1 MIGSKLKVTTMFI
14 NKKNIMKKLSLLLI
28 FPGYLS
34 AAAQDYK
41 SFPMWNYNLPIEQ
54 RVNDVVSRLTLE
66 EKVNQ
71 MLNATPAIPRL
82 GIPAY
87 DWWNE
92 VLHGVARTPYKVTS
106 YPQAIAMAAT
116 WDTTSLK
123 LMAQYSAAEGR
134 AIHNKSIELNKTG
147 DRYVG
152 LTYWTP
158 NINIFRDPR
167 WGRGQETYGEDPFL
181 TAKLGASFVR
191 GLQGNDKKYLQAA
204 ACAKHFAVHS
214 GPEPSRH
221 SDNFNPTPY
230 DLWDTYLPAFKELIT
245 KADVAG
251 VMCAYNAVNT
261 QPCCASNLLMNDI
274 LRKQWNF
281 TGYVTSDCWAVD
293 DFFRYHKT
301 HKDSTSSAIDAVIH
315 GTDVECGRT
324 VYLAL
329 IDAVKRGLIKE
340 SQLDVSL
347 RRLFTI
353 RYRLG
358 MFDPVSMVKYAQTP
372 FSVLESDA
380 HKAHALKMAQ
390 QSIVLLKN
398 QNNVLP
404 LSKKVKKIVVLGP
417 NADNTIAVL
426 GNYNGTPSKTV
437 SILEGLKNKLGNDVE
452 IVFEKAINFTNDT
465 LLVHKNISTLYSY
478 DGQPGVKAEYFD
490 NEKMEGQPVLTKIEN
505 EINHFWQ
512 EGVSPYPGLKT
523 VNYAAKYTTTITAEK
538 DEVMNFESEANDG
551 YYVKINDS
559 TIVNVW
565 ERNRWGSKQF
575 SYKVKAGE
583 KYKIEMAFRQGGGEA
598 LVKLFAGNY
607 RKTDFTVLANK
618 YKDADAIIFAGGI
631 SPQLEGEEMP
641 VKVPGF
647 NGGDRTSIMLPAVQ
661 TELMKELKAT
671 GKPVVFV
678 MLTGSAIAIPWED
691 ENIPAIVNAWYGGQ
705 SAGTALAD
713 VLFGDYNPAGRL
725 PVTFYKS
732 DADLAGFSEYSMN
745 NRTYRYFKGDA
756 LYPFGYG
763 LSYTNFTYSAIT
775 APATV
780 TKGNNITV
788 TVTVKNTGKRDGE
801 EVVQLYT
808 AYNGLTGLNPLK
820 ALKGF
825 KRVALKA
832 GESKKISF
840 IVTPEQLSLIDE
852 AGNAYQPKEKLT
864 ISVGGGQPGVK
875 NKTTSTVITK
885 QIIIK

>member
-1 MIGSKLKVTTMFI
+1 MRKLF
-14 NKKNIMKKLSLLLI
+14 SFALLI
-28 FPGYLS
+28 
-34 AAAQDYK
+34 AAFTATAQDYK
-41 SFPMWNYNLPIEQ
+41 QFPMWDTNLSFEQ

-92 VLHGVARTPYKVTS
+92 TLHGVARTPYKVTS
-106 YPQAIAMAAT
+106 YPQAIGMAAT
-116 WDTTSLK
+116 WDTNSLK
-123 LMAQYSAAEGR
+123 LMAQFSAEEGR
-134 AIHNKSIELNKTG
+134 AIHNKAIETNTTG
-147 DRYVG
+147 NRYVG

-181 TAKLGASFVR
+181 TAKLGAAFVN
-191 GLQGNDKKYLQAA
+191 GLQGNDKKYLLAA

-221 SDNFNPTPY
+221 SDNFNPTKY
-230 DLWDTYLPAFKELIT
+230 DLWDTYLPAFKELVVNA
-245 KADVAG
+245 KVAG
-251 VMCAYNAVNT
+251 VMCAYNAINT
-261 QPCCASNLLMNDI
+261 QPCCANDLLMNDI

-281 TGYVTSDCWAVD
+281 TGYVTSDCWAID

-301 HKDSTSSAIDAVIH
+301 HKDSTTSAIDAVIH

-329 IDAVKRGLIKE
+329 IDAVKKGLIKE

-347 RRLFTI
+347 KRMFEI

-358 MFDPVSMVKYAQTP
+358 MFDPVSMVKYAQIPATT
-372 FSVLESDA
+372 LESDA
-380 HKAHALKMAQ
+380 HKSLALKMAQ

-404 LSKKVKKIVVLGP
+404 LTKKIKKIAVLGP
-417 NADNTIAVL
+417 NADNAIAVL
-426 GNYNGTPSKTV
+426 GNYNGSPSKVV
-437 SILEGLKNKLGNDVE
+437 SVLQGLKDKVGNNVE
-452 IVFEKAINFTNDT
+452 LIYEKAINFTNDT
-465 LLVHKNISTLYSY
+465 LMVYSDMSKLYNF
-478 DGQPGVKAEYFD
+478 DNKPGVHAAYYD
-490 NEKMEGQPVLTKIEN
+490 NEKMEGNPVFTTIEK

-512 EGVSPYPGLKT
+512 EGVAPYPNLKS
-523 VNYAAKYTTTITAEK
+523 VHYAAKYTTNFIAEK
-538 DEVMNFESEANDG
+538 DETMNFESEANDG

-575 SYKVKAGE
+575 SCVVKKGMT
-583 KYKIEMAFRQGGGEA
+583 YKIEMAFRQSEGDA
-598 LVKLFAGNY
+598 SVKLSTGNY
-607 RKTDFTVLANK
+607 VKTDFNALAQK
-618 YKDADAIIFAGGI
+618 LKDVDAIIFVGGI

-647 NGGDRTSIMLPAVQ
+647 SGGDRTSIMLPTVQ
-661 TELMKELKAT
+661 TELMKALKTT
-671 GKPVVFV
+671 GKPLAFV

-691 ENIPAIVNAWYGGQ
+691 ENVPAIVNTWYGGQ
-705 SAGTALAD
+705 SAGTAIAN

-732 DADLAGFSEYSMN
+732 DNDLPDFKEYSMT
-745 NRTYRYFKGDA
+745 NRTYRYFKGEA

-763 LSYTNFTYSAIT
+763 LSYTTFKYTPIVSIPT
-775 APATV
+775 IK
-780 TKGNNITV
+780 KGKNLIV
-788 TVTVKNTGKRDGE
+788 ASVVKNTGTRDGE

-808 AYNGLTGLNPLK
+808 SHQNTNSLTPIKSLK
-820 ALKGF
+820 AF
-825 KRVALKA
+825 KRIFLKA
-832 GESKKISF
+832 GESKLLTF
-840 IVTPEQLSLIDE
+840 TLTPEQMSIVDE
-852 AGNAYQPKEKLT
+852 NGMLYQPSGKMK
-864 ISVGGGQPGVK
+864 ISIGGGQAGIK
-875 NKTTSTVITK
+875 NTTTSNVIQST
-885 QIIIK
+885 ITIK